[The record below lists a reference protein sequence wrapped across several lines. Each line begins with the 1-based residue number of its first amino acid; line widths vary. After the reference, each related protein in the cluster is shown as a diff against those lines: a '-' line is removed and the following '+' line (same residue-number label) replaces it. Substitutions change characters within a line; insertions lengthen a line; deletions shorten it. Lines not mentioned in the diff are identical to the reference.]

1 MKNEEKEFRSQE
13 IESSRL
19 RFDSEGGKGMSK
31 GGNTPVETS
40 IQNTSSKAR
49 ISRRSFLKGTG
60 ACAAGLAAVGFQLPI
75 AIAKEQ
81 NVKEEIIMANKAD
94 LEKGLELRN
103 KLLGKRA
110 SAVTAL
116 GELAPNLEEM
126 INEVLFGRV
135 WTRPGLEPKMRSAI
149 TIASLM
155 AMQRLPQLKGHI
167 ANGLNMGLS
176 KQEIIEILIHIA
188 FYAGVPTA
196 VNAFQLAKEVFK
208 EEGI

>member
-1 MKNEEKEFRSQE
+1 M
-13 IESSRL
+13 
-19 RFDSEGGKGMSK
+19 
-31 GGNTPVETS
+31 
-40 IQNTSSKAR
+40 
-49 ISRRSFLKGTG
+49 
-60 ACAAGLAAVGFQLPI
+60 
-75 AIAKEQ
+75 
-81 NVKEEIIMANKAD
+81 KEEIIMANKAD
-94 LEKGLELRN
+94 LEKGLELRK

-116 GELAPNLEEM
+116 GELAPDLEEIM
-126 INEVLFGRV
+126 NEVLFGRV

-196 VNAFQLAKEVFK
+196 VNAFQLAKEVFQENEK
-208 EEGI
+208 

>member
-1 MKNEEKEFRSQE
+1 M
-13 IESSRL
+13 
-19 RFDSEGGKGMSK
+19 
-31 GGNTPVETS
+31 
-40 IQNTSSKAR
+40 
-49 ISRRSFLKGTG
+49 
-60 ACAAGLAAVGFQLPI
+60 
-75 AIAKEQ
+75 
-81 NVKEEIIMANKAD
+81 KEESIMANTAD
-94 LEKGLELRN
+94 LEKGLELRK

-110 SAVTAL
+110 NAATAL
-116 GELAPNLEEM
+116 GELAPDLEEM

-196 VNAFQLAKEVFK
+196 VNAFQLAKEVFA
-208 EEGI
+208 EEKI

>member
-1 MKNEEKEFRSQE
+1 
-13 IESSRL
+13 
-19 RFDSEGGKGMSK
+19 
-31 GGNTPVETS
+31 
-40 IQNTSSKAR
+40 
-49 ISRRSFLKGTG
+49 
-60 ACAAGLAAVGFQLPI
+60 
-75 AIAKEQ
+75 
-81 NVKEEIIMANKAD
+81 MANKAD
-94 LEKGLELRN
+94 LEKGLELRK

-116 GELAPNLEEM
+116 GELAPDLEEIM
-126 INEVLFGRV
+126 NEVLFGRV

-196 VNAFQLAKEVFK
+196 VNAFQLAKEVFQENEK
-208 EEGI
+208 

>member
-1 MKNEEKEFRSQE
+1 
-13 IESSRL
+13 
-19 RFDSEGGKGMSK
+19 
-31 GGNTPVETS
+31 
-40 IQNTSSKAR
+40 
-49 ISRRSFLKGTG
+49 
-60 ACAAGLAAVGFQLPI
+60 
-75 AIAKEQ
+75 
-81 NVKEEIIMANKAD
+81 MANKAD
-94 LEKGLELRN
+94 LEKGLELRK

-116 GELAPNLEEM
+116 GELAPDLEEM

-135 WTRPGLEPKMRSAI
+135 WTRSGLEPKMRSAI

-196 VNAFQLAKEVFK
+196 VNAFQLAKEVFQENEK
-208 EEGI
+208 

>member
-1 MKNEEKEFRSQE
+1 
-13 IESSRL
+13 
-19 RFDSEGGKGMSK
+19 
-31 GGNTPVETS
+31 
-40 IQNTSSKAR
+40 
-49 ISRRSFLKGTG
+49 
-60 ACAAGLAAVGFQLPI
+60 
-75 AIAKEQ
+75 
-81 NVKEEIIMANKAD
+81 MANKAD
-94 LEKGLELRN
+94 LEKGLELRK

-116 GELAPNLEEM
+116 GELAPDLEEM

-196 VNAFQLAKEVFK
+196 VNAFQLAKEVFQETEK
-208 EEGI
+208 

>member
-1 MKNEEKEFRSQE
+1 
-13 IESSRL
+13 
-19 RFDSEGGKGMSK
+19 
-31 GGNTPVETS
+31 
-40 IQNTSSKAR
+40 
-49 ISRRSFLKGTG
+49 
-60 ACAAGLAAVGFQLPI
+60 
-75 AIAKEQ
+75 
-81 NVKEEIIMANKAD
+81 MANKAD
-94 LEKGLELRN
+94 LDKGLELRK

-110 SAVTAL
+110 SAPTAL
-116 GELAPNLEEM
+116 GELAPDLEEM

-176 KQEIIEILIHIA
+176 KAEIIEILTHVA

-196 VNAFQLAKEVFK
+196 VNAFQLAKEVFQENEK
-208 EEGI
+208 

>member
-1 MKNEEKEFRSQE
+1 
-13 IESSRL
+13 
-19 RFDSEGGKGMSK
+19 
-31 GGNTPVETS
+31 
-40 IQNTSSKAR
+40 
-49 ISRRSFLKGTG
+49 
-60 ACAAGLAAVGFQLPI
+60 
-75 AIAKEQ
+75 
-81 NVKEEIIMANKAD
+81 MANKAD
-94 LEKGLELRN
+94 LEKGLELRK

-116 GELAPNLEEM
+116 GELAPDLEEM
-126 INEVLFGRV
+126 INEVVFGRV

-196 VNAFQLAKEVFK
+196 VNAFQLAKEVFA
-208 EEGI
+208 EEKI

>member
-1 MKNEEKEFRSQE
+1 
-13 IESSRL
+13 
-19 RFDSEGGKGMSK
+19 
-31 GGNTPVETS
+31 
-40 IQNTSSKAR
+40 
-49 ISRRSFLKGTG
+49 
-60 ACAAGLAAVGFQLPI
+60 
-75 AIAKEQ
+75 
-81 NVKEEIIMANKAD
+81 MANKAD
-94 LEKGLELRN
+94 LEKGLELRK

-116 GELAPNLEEM
+116 GELAPDLEEIM
-126 INEVLFGRV
+126 TEVLFGRV

-176 KQEIIEILIHIA
+176 KEEIIEILIHIA

-196 VNAFQLAKEVFK
+196 VNAFQLAKEVFA
-208 EEGI
+208 EEKI

>member
-1 MKNEEKEFRSQE
+1 
-13 IESSRL
+13 
-19 RFDSEGGKGMSK
+19 
-31 GGNTPVETS
+31 
-40 IQNTSSKAR
+40 
-49 ISRRSFLKGTG
+49 
-60 ACAAGLAAVGFQLPI
+60 
-75 AIAKEQ
+75 
-81 NVKEEIIMANKAD
+81 MANKAD

-110 SAVTAL
+110 SWRHGNAL
-116 GELAPNLEEM
+116 GELAPDLDEIM
-126 INEVLFGRV
+126 NEVLFGRV

-176 KQEIIEILIHIA
+176 KEEIIEILIHIA

-196 VNAFQLAKEVFK
+196 VNAFQLAKEVFQENEK
-208 EEGI
+208 

>member
-1 MKNEEKEFRSQE
+1 
-13 IESSRL
+13 
-19 RFDSEGGKGMSK
+19 
-31 GGNTPVETS
+31 
-40 IQNTSSKAR
+40 
-49 ISRRSFLKGTG
+49 
-60 ACAAGLAAVGFQLPI
+60 
-75 AIAKEQ
+75 
-81 NVKEEIIMANKAD
+81 MANKTD
-94 LEKGLELRN
+94 LEKGLKLRK

-116 GELAPNLEEM
+116 GELAPDLEEM

-196 VNAFQLAKEVFK
+196 VNAFQLAKEVFQESEK
-208 EEGI
+208 